1 MLKLKV
7 ILLHNLYF
15 PLSVENKNVP
25 KFRSGE
31 RTEIESIV
39 ASLTI
44 KRIPDSLI
52 LKNILDTYRLEDENG
67 AEITLDE
74 LTDRYFTRS

>member
-1 MLKLKV
+1 M
-7 ILLHNLYF
+7 
-15 PLSVENKNVP
+15 P

-52 LKNILDTYRLEDENG
+52 LKNIFDTYRLEDENG

-74 LTDRYFTRS
+74 LADRYFTDPESCFIKDFEK